1 MKKALFVTY
10 ENPFHATS
18 GDALYTCNIIEALAQ
33 CCSVDIIY
41 YDSNKVAP
49 VIPADKRRMFDRIT
63 CVPFVKKAPWRL
75 VLSVLPGM
83 IKSRFQANYATS
95 LADCVQWSN
104 PDVVVI
110 NHFRMLFS
118 LKIALSFDRPIIYVS
133 HNVETAISKLAYE
146 HRAPS
151 LSKLVYYW
159 DYIRTMLYER
169 YIVRRC
175 DSVLCISEGDR
186 SHFASLYRKDAVL
199 VRPFMRLSTLPRRD
213 IDAFNRTA
221 KTLLVVGSFVWGPK
235 KDNITQ
241 LVRQFATS
249 RLPQLGY
256 VLQIV
261 GRMED
266 ALHHRLGAFCEAVCV
281 VPNPQTVVPYY
292 AQASIA
298 LIPEV
303 IGGGLKL
310 KVLEAATNGL
320 AIFAVNGSISKGDFD
335 PETHFVEAPSIEEM
349 LKQVSERGADTQ
361 TLYDMAQRCRRY
373 VSEQYSLE
381 KARESIYTLVHAS

>member
-1 MKKALFVTY
+1 MKRALFVTY

-18 GDALYTCNIIEALAQ
+18 GDALYTCNIIDALAQ
-33 CCSVDIIY
+33 CCTVDIIY
-41 YDSNKVAP
+41 YDSNKIAP
-49 VIPADKRRMFDRIT
+49 VIPLENQGVFDRIIR
-63 CVPFVKKAPWRL
+63 VPFVKKASWRL

-83 IKSRFQANYATS
+83 IKSRSQANYATS
-95 LADCVQWSN
+95 LADCIQRSN

-118 LKIALSFDRPIIYVS
+118 LKVARAYNRPIIYAS
-133 HNVETAISKLAYE
+133 HNVETAISKLAYRY
-146 HRAPS
+146 RALS
-151 LSKLVYYW
+151 FSKLVYYW
-159 DYIRTMLYER
+159 DYIRTLLYER

-175 DSVLCISEGDR
+175 DAVLCISEGDR
-186 SHFASLYRKDAVL
+186 SVLASLHRKNAVL
-199 VRPFMRLSTLPRRD
+199 VRPFMSPSTLPGRD
-213 IDAFNRTA
+213 IDDFHQTA
-221 KTLLVVGSFVWGPK
+221 KQLLVVGSFVWGPK

-266 ALHHRLGAFCEAVCV
+266 SLYHGLGSVSEAVCV
-281 VPNPQTVVPYY
+281 IPNPESVAPYY

-320 AIFAVNGSISKGDFD
+320 AIFAVKGSISKGDFE
-335 PETHFVEAPSIEEM
+335 PETHFVEAASIEEM
-349 LKQVSERGADTQ
+349 LMAVSERGEDMES
-361 TLYDMAQRCRRY
+361 LYDMGERCRRF
-373 VSEQYSLE
+373 VREQYSLE
-381 KARESIYTLVHAS
+381 KARESIQTVVHAL